1 MKRIVCLLALLASP
15 LCLMAQ
21 TPQEIVARMSET
33 MEARESEGVYM
44 IVDVRVP
51 IIGTISSKT
60 WILGEKT
67 RIESKMLGTKMI
79 IWEDETTEWSYN
91 VKKNTVEISSSMLPA
106 ADSAAVAGTESNS
119 DGDLS
124 MFSGIDKD
132 YEIVLQKE
140 TEDAWYLRCK
150 RRKEV
155 KDDDAPK
162 TINLVVAKG
171 TFLPIS
177 FSAKASGA
185 TLTMHDIAFGVSAAQ
200 VTFNPAD
207 YPSATII
214 DKR

>member
-1 MKRIVCLLALLASP
+1 MKRIVCLLALLASS

-91 VKKNTVEISSSMLPA
+91 VKKNTVEISSSIRPE
-106 ADSAAVAGTESNS
+106 ADSTATAAGSNS
-119 DGDLS
+119 DSDLS
-124 MFSGIDKD
+124 MFTGIDND

-140 TEDAWYLRCK
+140 TEEAWYLRCK
-150 RRKEV
+150 RRKEAND
-155 KDDDAPK
+155 KGLK

-171 TFLPIS
+171 SFLPVS
-177 FSAKASGA
+177 LSAKASGA
-185 TLTMHDIAFGVSAAQ
+185 TLTMHDIAFGVSDAQ

-207 YPSATII
+207 YPSATVI

>member
-1 MKRIVCLLALLASP
+1 MKRIVCLLALLASS
-15 LCLMAQ
+15 LCLFAQ
-21 TPQEIVARMSET
+21 TPEEIVARMSQT
-33 MEARESEGVYM
+33 MEAREAEGVYM

-51 IIGTISSKT
+51 IIGTVSSKT

-67 RIESKMLGTKMI
+67 RIESKILGSRMI

-91 VKKNTVEISSSMLPA
+91 VKKNTVEISSSIRPDV
-106 ADSAAVAGTESNS
+106 DSTAVSGTESNS

-162 TINLVVAKG
+162 TINLVVSKG

>member
-1 MKRIVCLLALLASP
+1 MKRIACLLALLASS

-51 IIGTISSKT
+51 IIGTVSSKT

-67 RIESKMLGTKMI
+67 RIESKILGSRMI

-106 ADSAAVAGTESNS
+106 VDSTAVAGTGSSS

-124 MFSGIDKD
+124 MFSDIDENYD
-132 YEIVLQKE
+132 IVLQKE
-140 TEDAWYLRCK
+140 TEDAWHLRCK
-150 RRKEV
+150 RRKGV
-155 KDDDAPK
+155 NDDMPK

-171 TFLPIS
+171 TFLPVS
-177 FSAKASGA
+177 LSAKASGA